1 MIIFYKKNNNEKL
14 FKTLE
19 NILDLKNNQ
28 NYIPIYNA
36 FFDLNYTNYNSINL
50 DNCSNIININEK
62 INYSKF
68 LGEIKNNDK
77 IVSKK
82 IFCKFSP
89 IIDPCKYVLGKFDV
103 NMNLPNLNY
112 YIDNSNISYS
122 DTSYSDIS
130 YDYIVNDINNSSYC
144 DAFFSFLSSKL
155 LHNYNF
161 LNAIDF
167 YGSFIGMKQDFN
179 FDISEELEYLD
190 DCDFFKDNLNK
201 KFKLAN
207 SEIEK
212 QIINNTK
219 KNKSKIKI
227 DKSDNISLD
236 FEEISINEEN
246 MDQNI
251 HNNSTEIL
259 EISDEYNVKNFID
272 LSDNEENKLEKKSKK
287 DNSSSLSSSNTSC
300 SSRFSETDDDSDIS
314 DNEEDNNETSHSDNS
329 SETSNSEI
337 EEEICIIKEFPVQS
351 ILLECCDDTLDNYIK
366 NNKIK
371 DAEWESIVLQILF
384 TLITYQ
390 KCYSFTHNDLHTNNI
405 VYNKTDKVY
414 LYYKYN
420 NKHYKVPTF
429 NKIYKII
436 DFGRAIFRFN
446 NHTFFNNSYSKIGDA
461 YSQYNCEP
469 YFNELKPRVDPN
481 YSFDLAR
488 LGCSLFDYFVD
499 DLDEILKLKS
509 KIKKIIIS
517 WVFDDNNKN
526 ILYKNDGSERYP
538 DFKLYKMIARTVH
551 KHTPS
556 KVLDN
561 VLFEKYTLNKKKINK
576 SAHIF
581 NIDELKNF

>member
-1 MIIFYKKNNNEKL
+1 MIVFYKKNNNESL
-14 FKTLE
+14 FNKLE
-19 NILDLKNNQ
+19 NILELTDNQ
-28 NYIPIYNA
+28 NYIPIYNV
-36 FFDLNYTNYNSINL
+36 FFDLNYNNNNSINL
-50 DNCSNIININEK
+50 DNCNNIIDIDKK

-68 LGEIKNNDK
+68 LGKIKNNDE
-77 IVSKK
+77 IISKK

-89 IIDPCKYVLGKFDV
+89 IIDPCKYVLGKYDSS
-103 NMNLPNLNY
+103 MNLPSFNY
-112 YIDNSNISYS
+112 YIDNSNNLYKDVSC
-122 DTSYSDIS
+122 SDIS
-130 YDYIVNDINNSSYC
+130 YNEIINDINNYSYC
-144 DAFFSFLSSKL
+144 DAFFSYLSSKL

-167 YGSFIGMKQDFN
+167 YGSFIGIKKDFT
-179 FDISEELEYLD
+179 FDISEELEFLD
-190 DCDFFKDNLNK
+190 ECDFFKDNLNK
-201 KFKLAN
+201 KFKLVN
-207 SEIEK
+207 SELEK
-212 QIINNTK
+212 KIINNTK

-227 DKSDNISLD
+227 DNLDNILLD
-236 FEEISINEEN
+236 FEEICIDEES
-246 MDQNI
+246 MYQNV
-251 HNNSTEIL
+251 HNFSDKLL
-259 EISDEYNVKNFID
+259 EISDEYNCSNFEDIIK
-272 LSDNEENKLEKKSKK
+272 ENKLEKKSNKNNSK
-287 DNSSSLSSSNTSC
+287 SSSSSASC
-300 SSRFSETDDDSDIS
+300 SSRFSSTDNESDVSDSENDENNDESINSDDSS
-314 DNEEDNNETSHSDNS
+314 DNES
-329 SETSNSEI
+329 
-337 EEEICIIKEFPVQS
+337 EEEFCIIKEFPVQS

-371 DAEWESIVLQILF
+371 DNEWESIVLQILF

-436 DFGRAIFRFN
+436 DFGRAIYKFN
-446 NHTFFNNSYSKIGDA
+446 NHLFFNNSYSKIGDA

-469 YFNELKPRVDPN
+469 YFNETKPRIDPN

-488 LGCSLFDYFVD
+488 LGCSLFDYFID
-499 DLDEILKLKS
+499 DLDEIMKLKS

-551 KHTPS
+551 NHTPN

-561 VLFEKYTLNKKKINK
+561 VLFEKYTLSKKKINK
-576 SAHIF
+576 NANIF